1 MLKYIFINQNRNH
14 YNQHFFVNEKKKS
27 LFIPV
32 A

>member
-14 YNQHFFVNEKKKS
+14 YNQHFFVNEKKS